1 MLKGLN
7 KFGLT
12 IYYVADRLTEIATSN
27 NRIMRARFC
36 GVRLVVNPGDS
47 VDKIV
52 KAYKKE
58 RRERDKLKT
67 RK

>member
-1 MLKGLN
+1 MLKELN

-27 NRIMRARFC
+27 NRTMKARFK
-36 GVRLVVNPGDS
+36 GVRLIVNPGDKPS
-47 VDKIV
+47 KIV
-52 KAYKKE
+52 KVYKKE
-58 RRERDKLKT
+58 TREHEDLKT